1 MTSQH
6 LYRSPLVST
15 CLTPCSRTPDRQRHT
30 ARRHSPARS
39 ADSSDLSVSSSS
51 FSSLAL
57 SKRRATMSRLKPDTL
72 KCNPHKNLLNVLKG
86 LTPKPLFP
94 PKLLVTITNLR
105 KNVARAM
112 PPINATKGTSIISQ
126 KYLGLE
132 EMNKMICVLIV

>member
-1 MTSQH
+1 
-6 LYRSPLVST
+6 
-15 CLTPCSRTPDRQRHT
+15 
-30 ARRHSPARS
+30 
-39 ADSSDLSVSSSS
+39 
-51 FSSLAL
+51 
-57 SKRRATMSRLKPDTL
+57 MSRLKPDTL

-126 KYLGLE
+126 KFLGLE
-132 EMNKMICVLIV
+132 EIKKVIICVLIV